1 MWLTELSIKRPVM
14 VAMAV
19 LSFVVLGLWAMMRLP
34 IELMPRIDF
43 PFVVVTT
50 LYPGADPEEVE
61 SAVTEKIE
69 EAVSTISGVR
79 HVMSYSQ
86 EGISVVA
93 IQFELGI
100 KSSDAAADVR
110 DKIGTIRAQ
119 LPDGIKEPVI
129 NKIDVLAF
137 PVMTLIV
144 SGKRSLRELRK
155 FAEDEIAQRLERL
168 PGVSMAQVF
177 GGDVREIQ
185 VNVHP
190 EKLNAYRL
198 SLTDVV
204 RALAGAHLNVPAGTL
219 RGEMRDF
226 GIRLSGKFQSV
237 QEIRDVPIRFGNR
250 AMGYVG
256 TVVRLSDIADIKD
269 TTADRETEIRLDG
282 EEAVGIYVFRHSEA
296 NTVEVADAVRNE
308 VRRLSMA
315 LPKDIDLMIVDDQS
329 EFVRDALHDLTVSL
343 LLGALL
349 AMLVVLI
356 FLHDIKGTIIIGLAI
371 PTSLIAAFMPINF
384 LGYTLNFMVMLGLA
398 HAVGALVDDSIVVLE
413 NIYRHLEMGELPTEA
428 AFNGRTEIGF
438 AAIAITLVD
447 VVVFTPMIYMG
458 GIVGRFFK
466 PFAVAHV
473 ASVLFSLLVSFTFTP
488 MLASRWF
495 KRLTREEL
503 ERQPRNAIERLFSG
517 FDAVWGNV
525 ERLYGAGLEWALR
538 NRTLVLFAGNASL
551 LAVLGYI
558 APMDVRVRGTFI
570 ALIVLTGLVL
580 AIFAK
585 GQRAG
590 LIGFAAA
597 CAASLMFI
605 HLPAKFGF
613 IPTMDMGRIY
623 AVIEMPPGTSM
634 SETRRAVETVER
646 QLLSMP
652 EVKHV
657 VSNIGTTGTAIRGAG
672 GYGHEYAALYIVLTD
687 KRQRERSQA
696 EIAQWLSGWLR
707 EQIPAAQISVEEQS
721 GMARRGSP
729 VQVELIGHDRE
740 ELIKLAEEVAAQMER
755 IPLLRD
761 VKLSWRPG
769 RPEYHFRID
778 RQRAADLGFTASDVA
793 WVLRTAIEGN
803 TDLKY
808 KEGNDEYDI
817 RIRLSRNSLNDHNS
831 LLHLVVGT
839 GFRNQPVKVGEVA
852 YPVLSSGPSL
862 LERKDRQNMV
872 SVSANLVPGAQLG
885 NAQQAIAAALAD
897 IDKGRNIVSFGGDIE
912 LMRENYGYLFSAL
925 LLAIVLVYML
935 QAALFNSALL
945 PLSIILALPQ
955 ALIGALLALML
966 TGKGLSIVAMIGII
980 MLMGVTEKNA
990 ILLVD
995 FTNTLR
1001 ARGLSIREAI
1011 VRAGQVRLRPI
1022 AMTTLT
1028 LILALIPVALEFG
1041 KAGELRSPMA
1051 IATIGGLT
1059 LSWMLTLFVVPVAY
1073 TVLEE
1078 AAQLITGA
1086 WRKLVSML
1094 VGGREL

>member
-1 MWLTELSIKRPVM
+1 MWLTELSIRRPVM

-61 SAVTEKIE
+61 SSVTEKIE

-93 IQFELGI
+93 VQFELGV

-110 DKIGTIRAQ
+110 DKISTIRAQ
-119 LPDGIKEPVI
+119 LPEGVKEPVI

-137 PVMTLIV
+137 PVVTLIV
-144 SGKRSLRELRK
+144 SGERPLKELRE

-185 VNVHP
+185 INVHP

-198 SLTDVV
+198 SLIDVV
-204 RALAGAHLNVPAGTL
+204 RALAGAHLDVPAGTL
-219 RGEMRDF
+219 RGETMDL
-226 GIRLSGKFQSV
+226 GIRLSGKFKSV
-237 QEIRDVPIRFGNR
+237 QEIKDVPIRFGNR

-256 TVVRLSDIADIKD
+256 TVVRLSDIADVED
-269 TTADRETEIRLDG
+269 TVADRETELRLNG
-282 EEAVGIYVFRHSEA
+282 KEAVGIYVFRHSEA
-296 NTVEVADAVRNE
+296 NTVEVADAVRGE
-308 VRRLSMA
+308 VERLSKA
-315 LPKDIDLMIVDDQS
+315 LPKDINLLIADDQS
-329 EFVRDALHDLTVSL
+329 VFVRDSLHDLTVSL

-349 AMLVVLI
+349 AMLIVFV

-371 PTSLIAAFMPINF
+371 PTSLIAAFIPINF

-503 ERQPRNAIERLFSG
+503 ERQPRNAIERLFAG
-517 FDAVWGNV
+517 FDVLWGSV
-525 ERLYGAGLEWALR
+525 ERLYGAALDWALR
-538 NRTLVLFAGNASL
+538 NRALVLFAGNASL
-551 LAVLGYI
+551 LTVLGWM
-558 APMDVRVRGTFI
+558 APMDLHARGILMAFI
-570 ALIVLTGLVL
+570 LLVGLLLAL
-580 AIFAK
+580 FAK
-585 GQRAG
+585 GQRFG
-590 LIGFAAA
+590 LLGFSAA
-597 CAASLMFI
+597 CAISLMFI
-605 HLPAKFGF
+605 HLPSKFGF
-613 IPTMDMGRIY
+613 IPTMDMGRVY

-634 SETRRAVETVER
+634 NETRRAIETVEQ
-646 QLLSMP
+646 QLLRMP

-657 VSNIGTTGTAIRGAG
+657 ISNIGTTGAAIMGVG
-672 GYGHEYAALYIVLTD
+672 GYGHEYALLDIVLVD
-687 KRQRERSQA
+687 KNERKRTQA
-696 EIAQWLSGWLR
+696 EIAQWLSEWLR
-707 EQIPAAQISVEEQS
+707 EQIPAAQISVEEQT
-721 GMARRGSP
+721 GMARRGAP
-729 VQVELIGHDRE
+729 VQVELIGPDRE
-740 ELIKLAEEVAAQMER
+740 ELIELAREIATKMER
-755 IPLLRD
+755 IPQLRD

-769 RPEYHFRID
+769 RPEHHFKVD

-808 KEGNDEYDI
+808 KEGDREYDI

-831 LLHLVVGT
+831 LLNLIAGT

-852 YPVLSSGPSL
+852 YPVLSSGPSM
-862 LERKDRQNMV
+862 LERKDRQNMI
-872 SVSANLVPGAQLG
+872 SVTANLTPGAQLG
-885 NAQQAIAAALAD
+885 NAQQAIARAIAG
-897 IDKGRNIVSFGGDIE
+897 IDRGRNTVSFGGDIE
-912 LMRENYGYLFSAL
+912 LMRENYGYLLSAL

-935 QAALFNSALL
+935 QAALFNSVLL

-966 TGKGLSIVAMIGII
+966 TGKGMSIVAMIGII

-1001 ARGLSIREAI
+1001 ARGLSVHEAI

-1073 TVLEE
+1073 TVFEE
-1078 AAQLITGA
+1078 TTQRIANA
-1086 WRKLVSML
+1086 WRKLVVAHL
-1094 VGGREL
+1094 RGA

>member
-1 MWLTELSIKRPVM
+1 MWLTELSIRRPVM

-34 IELMPRIDF
+34 IELIPRVDF

-50 LYPGADPEEVE
+50 LYPGAGPEEVE
-61 SAVTEKIE
+61 STVTEKIE
-69 EAVSTISGVR
+69 EAVSTIPGVR

-100 KSSDAAADVR
+100 RSTDAAADVR
-110 DKIGTIRAQ
+110 DKVSMIRAQ
-119 LPDGIKEPVI
+119 LPEGVKEPVI
-129 NKIDVLAF
+129 DKIDVLAF
-137 PVMTLIV
+137 PVVTIIV
-144 SGKRSLRELRK
+144 SGERPLKDLRE

-190 EKLNAYRL
+190 EKLDAYRL

-219 RGEMRDF
+219 KGELRDL
-226 GIRLSGKFQSV
+226 GIRLSGRFQSV

-250 AMGYVG
+250 AMGYAG
-256 TVVRLSDIADIKD
+256 TVVRISDIADVVD
-269 TTADRETEIRLDG
+269 TTADRETVIRLNG
-282 EEAVGIYVFRHSEA
+282 KEAVGIYVYRHSEA
-296 NTVEVADAVRNE
+296 NTVEVADAVRRE
-308 VRRLSMA
+308 TEHMSRT
-315 LPKDIDLMIVDDQS
+315 LPKDIKLMIADDQS
-329 EFVRDALHDLTVSL
+329 VFVRDSLHDLTISM

-349 AMLVVLI
+349 AMLVVFV
-356 FLHDIKGTIIIGLAI
+356 FLRDIKGTIIIGLAI
-371 PTSLIAAFMPINF
+371 PTSLIAAFIPINF

-458 GIVGRFFK
+458 GIVGRFFR

-495 KRLTREEL
+495 KRVTREEL
-503 ERQPRNAIERLFSG
+503 KQEPRNAIESLFAG
-517 FDAVWGNV
+517 FDIAWKGV
-525 ERLYGAGLEWALR
+525 ERLYGRALEWALR
-538 NRTLVLFAGNASL
+538 NRTLTLFIGNASL
-551 LAVLGYI
+551 LTVLGYM
-558 APMDVRVRGTFI
+558 APMDLRVRGVLM
-570 ALIVLTGLVL
+570 ALILIIGFLL
-580 AIFAK
+580 ALFAK
-585 GQRAG
+585 GQRGG

-597 CAASLMFI
+597 CAVSLMFI

-613 IPTMDMGRIY
+613 IPVMDTGRIF

-634 SETRRAVETVER
+634 KETERAVEMVER
-646 QLLSMP
+646 ELLRMP
-652 EVKHV
+652 EVEHV
-657 VSNIGTTGTAIRGAG
+657 ISNIGTTGTAILGAG
-672 GYGHEYAALYIVLTD
+672 GYGHEYAMLYIVLTD
-687 KRQRERSQA
+687 KSKRERTQA
-696 EIAQWLSGWLR
+696 EIAQWLSKWLR
-707 EQIPAAQISVEEQS
+707 EQIPAAQISVEEQT

-729 VQVELIGHDRE
+729 VQVELIGPDRD
-740 ELIKLAEEVAAQMER
+740 ELIDLAKEVAARMEQ

-761 VKLSWRPG
+761 VKLGWRPG
-769 RPEYHFRID
+769 RPEYHFHID

-803 TDLKY
+803 TDLRFKDGD
-808 KEGNDEYDI
+808 EEYDI
-817 RIRLSRNSLNDHNS
+817 RIRLSRNSLNDHNG
-831 LLHLVVGT
+831 LLNLIVGT
-839 GFRNQPVKVGEVA
+839 GFKNQPVRVSEVA

-862 LERKDRQNMV
+862 LERKDRQKMIAIT
-872 SVSANLVPGAQLG
+872 ANLAPGTQLG
-885 NAQQAIAAALAD
+885 NAQQAIARAIAD
-897 IDKGRNIVSFGGDIE
+897 IDTGRSRIYFGGDIE
-912 LMRENYGYLFSAL
+912 MMHENYGYLLSAL
-925 LLAIVLVYML
+925 LLAVVLVYML
-935 QAALFNSALL
+935 QAALFNSTLL

-966 TGKGLSIVAMIGII
+966 TGKGMSIVAMIGII
-980 MLMGVTEKNA
+980 MLMGITEKNA

-1001 ARGLSIREAI
+1001 ARGLSMHEAM

-1051 IATIGGLT
+1051 IATIGGLI
-1059 LSWMLTLFVVPVAY
+1059 LSWMLTLLVVPVAY
-1073 TVLEE
+1073 TVFEE
-1078 AAQLITGA
+1078 VAQSISNA
-1086 WRKLVSML
+1086 WRKLRMAMAA
-1094 VGGREL
+1094 GKD

>member
-19 LSFVVLGLWAMMRLP
+19 LSLVVLGFWAMMRLP
-34 IELMPRIDF
+34 IELTPRVEF

-50 LYPGADPEEVE
+50 LYPGAAPEEVE

-69 EAVSTISGVR
+69 DVVSTISGVR
-79 HVMSYSQ
+79 HVISYSQ
-86 EGISVVA
+86 EGVSVVA
-93 IQFELGI
+93 IQFELWV

-110 DKIGTIRAQ
+110 DKISTIRAQ
-119 LPDGIKEPVI
+119 LPEGIKEPVI

-137 PVMTLIV
+137 PVMTLVV
-144 SGKRSLRELRK
+144 SGERPLKDLRD
-155 FAEDEIAQRLERL
+155 FVEDEIIQRLDRL
-168 PGVSMAQVF
+168 PGVSMTRVF

-190 EKLNAYRL
+190 ERLNAYRL
-198 SLTDVV
+198 SLVDVV
-204 RALAGAHLNVPAGTL
+204 RALSGAHLDVPAGTL
-219 RGEMRDF
+219 RGEIRDL
-226 GIRLSGKFQSV
+226 GVRLSGKFRSI

-250 AMGYVG
+250 AMGYSG
-256 TVVRLSDIADIKD
+256 TVVRISDIADVVD
-269 TTADRETEIRLDG
+269 TVAERETMLRLNG
-282 EEAVGIYVFRHSEA
+282 KEAVGIYVFRHSEA
-296 NTVEVADAVRNE
+296 NTVEVADAVRSE
-308 VRRLSMA
+308 VERLNKV
-315 LPKDIDLMIVDDQS
+315 LPKDIKLMIIDDQS

-343 LLGALL
+343 ILGAFL
-349 AMLVVLI
+349 AMLVVFI
-356 FLHDIKGTIIIGLAI
+356 FLHDLKGTIIIGLAI
-371 PTSLIAAFMPINF
+371 PTSLIAAFIPINF

-488 MLASRWF
+488 MLASMWF
-495 KRLTREEL
+495 KRVTREEL
-503 ERQPRNAIERLFSG
+503 ERQPRNAFERLFAG
-517 FDAVWGNV
+517 FDLLWRGV
-525 ERLYGAGLEWALR
+525 ERLYGAALDWALR
-538 NRTLVLFAGNASL
+538 NRALTLFIGNASL
-551 LAVLGYI
+551 VAVIGWI
-558 APMDVRVRGTFI
+558 APMDLRVRAVFI
-570 ALIVLTGLVL
+570 ALILTSGLLL
-580 AIFAK
+580 ALFAK
-585 GQRAG
+585 GQRSGIVAFAG
-590 LIGFAAA
+590 V
-597 CAASLMFI
+597 CAVSILLI

-613 IPTMDMGRIY
+613 IPMMDVGRIY
-623 AVIEMPPGTSM
+623 AVIEMPPGTSL
-634 SETRRAVETVER
+634 SETERAVEFVER
-646 QLLSMP
+646 KLLRMQDV
-652 EVKHV
+652 EYV
-657 VSNIGTTGTAIRGAG
+657 VSTIGTTGTAIMGAG
-672 GYGHEYAALYIVLTD
+672 GWGHEYAALYIVLTD
-687 KRQRERSQA
+687 KRMRTQS

-707 EQIPAAQISVEEQS
+707 EQIPAAQISVEEQT

-729 VQVELIGHDRE
+729 IQVEVIGLERR
-740 ELIKLAEEVAAQMER
+740 ELIALANEIMRRIER
-755 IPLLRD
+755 LPLLRD
-761 VKLSWRPG
+761 VRISWRPG
-769 RPEYHFRID
+769 RPEYHFHID
-778 RQRAADLGFTASDVA
+778 RQRAADLGFSTADVA

-808 KEGNDEYDI
+808 KEDEDEYDI
-817 RIRLSRNSLNDHNS
+817 RIRLSRDSLNDRNG
-831 LLHLVVGT
+831 LLNLIVGV
-839 GFRNQPVKVGEVA
+839 GFQNQPVKVSEVA

-862 LERKDRQNMV
+862 LERKDRRNLIT
-872 SVSANLVPGAQLG
+872 VSANLAPGIQLG
-885 NAQQAIAAALAD
+885 NAQQAIMRAIVD
-897 IDKGRNIVSFGGDIE
+897 VDRGRNTVHFGGDVE
-912 LMRENYGYLFSAL
+912 LMQENYGYLFSAL
-925 LLAIVLVYML
+925 LLAVILVYML

-955 ALIGALLALML
+955 ALVGALLAIML
-966 TGKGLSIVAMIGII
+966 TGKGMSMVAMIGII
-980 MLMGVTEKNA
+980 MLMGITEKNA

-1011 VRAGQVRLRPI
+1011 IRAGQVRLRPI

-1051 IATIGGLT
+1051 IATMGGLA
-1059 LSWMLTLFVVPVAY
+1059 LSWVLTLFVVPVAY

-1078 AAQLITGA
+1078 VAQSIANLWRRFRAILPTG
-1086 WRKLVSML
+1086 
-1094 VGGREL
+1094 